1 MRFSKKSLFVL
12 VIVVTTTVIL
22 TALIM
27 QNQFD
32 YPKNKFGIEESDRF
46 CLTHLYN
53 VNGVVGA
60 EKTEFTPK
68 EKRKIM
74 NFLASLEYKEPLTT
88 PTEKLYGVPVQLKVS
103 KQDGSNIVFSFD
115 TDIGVK
121 EYDKDKNILSQ
132 KIYTTG
138 KMQRRNIYK
147 ILGITPN

>member
-74 NFLASLEYKEPLTT
+74 DFLASLEYKEPL
-88 PTEKLYGVPVQLKVS
+88 PTRTETIYGVPVQIKVS
-103 KQDGSNIVFSFD
+103 KQDGSKIVFSFFAN
-115 TDIGVK
+115 IEEI
-121 EYDKDKNILSQ
+121 EYDKKGDILKQ
-132 KIYTTG
+132 NIYTTTE
-138 KMQRRNIYK
+138 KQQSNIYR
-147 ILGITPN
+147 ILGIAQD